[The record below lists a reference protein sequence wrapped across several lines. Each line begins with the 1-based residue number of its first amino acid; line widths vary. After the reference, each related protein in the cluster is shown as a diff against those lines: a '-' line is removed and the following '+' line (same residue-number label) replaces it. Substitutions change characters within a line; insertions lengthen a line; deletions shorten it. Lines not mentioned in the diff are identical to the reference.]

1 MQPVTVG
8 LICMSVMIITMFFLA
23 TTLLGMIIIYISQL
37 HAQLEFSN
45 EENVKLLD
53 GMHEGLLIFNRED
66 DEKKQIM
73 FCNSPA
79 RKLFQTFVGSVKAK
93 EIFWSF
99 SFTPVSLNMV
109 DNDSVLN

>member
-1 MQPVTVG
+1 
-8 LICMSVMIITMFFLA
+8 MSVMVIIMFFFA
-23 TTLLGMIIIYISQL
+23 TTLIAMIIIYISQL

-66 DEKKQIM
+66 DEKKKIM

-79 RKLFQTFVGSVKAK
+79 RKLFQTFVGSVKAR

-99 SFTPVSLNMV
+99 SFTPVLLNMV
-109 DNDSVLN
+109 DKDLMHN

>member
-1 MQPVTVG
+1 MNFVFFNV
-8 LICMSVMIITMFFLA
+8 LVITMFSFA
-23 TTLLGMIIIYISQL
+23 TTWLGMIIIYISQL
-37 HAQLEFSN
+37 HEQLEFSN

-66 DEKKQIM
+66 DEKKHIM

-109 DNDSVLN
+109 DNDSMLN